1 MQQKVVQVMGEV
13 HGEGKPQTLD
23 ACCGHEP
30 DRGTPN
36 SDSAQSNPTNAP
48 NRSSAFRFMESPD
61 AIFSAHWDHEP
72 VGTDSTP
79 SLIFSAQGGTSQ
91 IRDGVESV
99 PTRFM
104 GSLIGKGPV

>member
-1 MQQKVVQVMGEV
+1 M
-13 HGEGKPQTLD
+13 P
-23 ACCGHEP
+23 
-30 DRGTPN
+30 
-36 SDSAQSNPTNAP
+36 
-48 NRSSAFRFMESPD
+48 RSRFMESPD

-104 GSLIGKGPV
+104 GRGRSCEANGDSAGLIGWLPRIGIERGKGELIGHLVVHRDEYLSGLDRRRDKST

>member
-1 MQQKVVQVMGEV
+1 
-13 HGEGKPQTLD
+13 
-23 ACCGHEP
+23 
-30 DRGTPN
+30 
-36 SDSAQSNPTNAP
+36 
-48 NRSSAFRFMESPD
+48 MESPD

-104 GSLIGKGPV
+104 GSFNDSRIKHCDHEPPSPGWGRLRRALILMAPQIRGLNEVSPYLRFMGRASGPPAWLNF